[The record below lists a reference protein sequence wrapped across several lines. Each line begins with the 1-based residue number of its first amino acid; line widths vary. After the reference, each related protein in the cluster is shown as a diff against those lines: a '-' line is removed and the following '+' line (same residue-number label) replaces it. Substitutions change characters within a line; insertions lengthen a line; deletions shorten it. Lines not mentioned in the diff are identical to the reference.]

1 MTALYWMTWAAIAAI
16 AVWAV
21 MKTRSSAEMSHLE
34 AEMRDEVTYWQ
45 GETSRARA
53 YAAQIARDTA
63 IRADAWKEGRD
74 DVIAI
79 MPFIVSALNTDY
91 TIQSA
96 YEETQNN

>member
-1 MTALYWMTWAAIAAI
+1 MTVLYWMTWAAIAAI

-34 AEMRDEVTYWQ
+34 AEMSDEVTYWRD
-45 GETSRARA
+45 ETSRARA
-53 YAAQIARDTA
+53 YAAQVARATA

-79 MPFIVSALNTDY
+79 MPLIVSALNTDY

>member
-1 MTALYWMTWAAIAAI
+1 MTALYWIAWVAIASI

-21 MKTRSSAEMSHLE
+21 MKTRNSADMNRLE

-45 GETSRARA
+45 GETSRVRA

-96 YEETQNN
+96 YEETRNN